1 MAQNLPLSGLSPAA
15 SSAAVTKVSC
25 AAVGSCVAV
34 GSYGAVGGTR
44 QGLIETLSDGH
55 FSPTTAPVAGLSPAA
70 AGNPQVFLFDVRCPV
85 VGWCVADGQYVDGS
99 GHTDLLA
106 ETLSNG
112 SWSATT
118 LPDPA
123 GTSNPDLGI
132 ESMSCPVEGSC
143 VLVGAYASSGQ
154 NQPLAERLASGTWTA
169 QAPPINT
176 LSPAGTEGQ
185 LFDVSCSSSTACA
198 AVGDTDGGAGD
209 LVETSS
215 GGSWVAS
222 TPSLAGL
229 TPTAAHGAAGA
240 LTNVSCPS
248 SGSCSEA
255 GTYEDQTFATQGL
268 VVAGTSATAR
278 QSQHPQTCRGKQ
290 SAVQLR
296 RACLLRHLHRHGQLH
311 LSAGPVLGAT
321 DNGYDVQRAWCLDD
335 DRLAVGTEP
344 CPVVTRRTRIQPGVV
359 R

>member
-1 MAQNLPLSGLSPAA
+1 MGLRLKRRLLVACGVAVACLLGFATPAGATTWVAQNLPLSGLSPAA

-123 GTSNPDLGI
+123 GTSNPDF
-132 ESMSCPVEGSC
+132 
-143 VLVGAYASSGQ
+143 
-154 NQPLAERLASGTWTA
+154 R
-169 QAPPINT
+169 
-176 LSPAGTEGQ
+176 
-185 LFDVSCSSSTACA
+185 D
-198 AVGDTDGGAGD
+198 
-209 LVETSS
+209 
-215 GGSWVAS
+215 
-222 TPSLAGL
+222 
-229 TPTAAHGAAGA
+229 
-240 LTNVSCPS
+240 
-248 SGSCSEA
+248 
-255 GTYEDQTFATQGL
+255 
-268 VVAGTSATAR
+268 
-278 QSQHPQTCRGKQ
+278 
-290 SAVQLR
+290 
-296 RACLLRHLHRHGQLH
+296 
-311 LSAGPVLGAT
+311 
-321 DNGYDVQRAWCLDD
+321 
-335 DRLAVGTEP
+335 
-344 CPVVTRRTRIQPGVV
+344 
-359 R
+359 